1 MEITMKPDHRHEL
14 KTNELAEW
22 LANLPQWAKENRTMI
37 IAVVAVIVVA
47 AFIYFWRY
55 YTKNVVLVR
64 QQLQFS
70 GLISQVSQSKLQVLQ
85 AHNEGRDL
93 SFILLQPAEN
103 LRMFAQKANS
113 DQMAALAFI
122 ERAEAIRAELFY
134 RIGQIDKDDLEIQ
147 INQAEASYNEA
158 IRLSPNKT
166 LASTAKFGLGL
177 CEEELGDFDNA
188 QQIYREIVDNPN
200 FDGTTAKAAAA
211 HRLEIIADYKDDI
224 IFIKASE
231 PKPTITPRSQTE
243 MKPAEVN
250 LPGEVNLPV
259 DVNLGAEEADAASE
273 VPDTNFVPE
282 ASNIFS
288 DVTEANLPGD

>member
-1 MEITMKPDHRHEL
+1 MKPDHRHEL

-22 LANLPQWAKENRTMI
+22 LANLPQWAKENRTTI
-37 IAVVAVIVVA
+37 FIVVAVIIIVA
-47 AFIYFWRY
+47 AIYFWNY
-55 YTKNVVLVR
+55 YTKIVLVR

-70 GLISQVSQSKLQVLQ
+70 GLISQASQSKLQVLQ

-103 LRMFAQKANS
+103 LRMFAQKVNN

-134 RIGQIDKDDLEIQ
+134 RIGQIDKDDLETQ

-188 QQIYREIVDNPN
+188 QQIYREIVDNPD
-200 FDGTTAKAAAA
+200 FDGTTAEAAAA
-211 HRLEIIADYKDDI
+211 HRLEIITDYRDDI
-224 IFIKASE
+224 IFIKSSE
-231 PKPTITPRSQTE
+231 LKPTMATKSPVEIR
-243 MKPAEVN
+243 PAEIN
-250 LPGEVNLPV
+250 LPGEVNLPG
-259 DVNLGAEEADAASE
+259 DVNLGTEEATAVSV
-273 VPDTNFVPE
+273 VPDVNLKPE
-282 ASNIFS
+282 DSSVFT